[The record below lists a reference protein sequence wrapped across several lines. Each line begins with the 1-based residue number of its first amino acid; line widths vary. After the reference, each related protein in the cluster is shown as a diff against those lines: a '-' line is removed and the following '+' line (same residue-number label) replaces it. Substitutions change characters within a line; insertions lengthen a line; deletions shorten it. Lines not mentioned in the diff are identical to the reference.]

1 MRDFLCFSLIHLGII
16 ELAIG
21 RNKYVFDY
29 TKRRTSRYALILN
42 ILELRIISILR
53 MRQLLPI
60 ELSKLQLLQLERL
73 LLQLQERRQR

>member
-16 ELAIG
+16 EPAIG

-29 TKRRTSRYALILN
+29 TKKAYLSVRLN
-42 ILELRIISILR
+42 MLGLRIISILR

-73 LLQLQERRQR
+73 LLQVQERRQR